1 MKNKITKGVIAVL
14 GTSMLLTGC
23 GTLNKENQEKLGDSV
38 KQTTEMRNQLEKYS
52 RELADSKID
61 NEEFKHKMKQEFDK
75 YIDEQSAELEKKAEK
90 TKKMTEI
97 LRNKLDEALMEMD
110 ELDQDEIEKEPG
122 EPLPETIPYLPE
134 SGYPEQEDDYEE
146 EPEENQN
153 KEEYTIED
161 GKLIPRNKSIDEA
174 VDEYFEK
181 MEKTPRILEDTRD
194 ASDEFVEKFLKSP
207 EDLEEF
213 KDTFRNKNF
222 TSKKDLEELKVAFIN
237 PFTNK
242 EVTDEDMEVR
252 GNKLT
257 YKYNVMQ
264 IGKDLNQ
271 EGKFLQVDVRLKQ
284 SNVKEDKHETSTTY
298 NGKESRTTIKKSF
311 GVKGKDGKEYIV
323 DLVFNGV
330 KGRLEA
336 EKSVEELV
344 ESIEINS

>member
-1 MKNKITKGVIAVL
+1 MKNKITKSVVAVL
-14 GTSMLLTGC
+14 GTTMLLTGC
-23 GTLNKENQEKLGDSV
+23 GTLNEENQAKLDNSV

-61 NEEFKHKMKQEFDK
+61 NEEFKHQMEEEFDK

-97 LRNKLDEALMEMD
+97 LRDKLDEALMEMD
-110 ELDQDEIEKEPG
+110 ELDQDEEIEDDTLPDG
-122 EPLPETIPYLPE
+122 ALPEIIPYLPE
-134 SGYPEQEDDYEE
+134 SGYPEEDE
-146 EPEENQN
+146 EPDKTQN

-161 GKLIPRNKSIDEA
+161 GKLVPRNKSIEEA

-181 MEKTPRILEDTRD
+181 IEKTPRLLEDEF
-194 ASDEFVEKFLKSP
+194 DETEEYIEKFLKSP
-207 EDLEEF
+207 EDMEEH
-213 KDTFRNKNF
+213 KDKHEILGL
-222 TSKKDLEELKVAFIN
+222 TSKKDLEDLKVKFTN

-257 YKYNVMQ
+257 YKYNVME
-264 IGKDLNQ
+264 IGKGLKQ
-271 EGKFLQVDVRLKQ
+271 EGKSLQVDVRIKK
-284 SNVKEDKHETSTTY
+284 SNIKEDRHETSTTY
-298 NGKESRTTIKKSF
+298 DGKESHTTIKKSF
-311 GVKGKDGKEYIV
+311 GVKGKDDKEYIV

-336 EKSVEELV
+336 EKSVEEFV
-344 ESIEINS
+344 ESFEINS

>member
-1 MKNKITKGVIAVL
+1 MKNKITKSIVAVL

-23 GTLNKENQEKLGDSV
+23 GTLNKENQAKLDNSV

-61 NEEFKHKMKQEFDK
+61 NEEFKHKMEQEFDK

-122 EPLPETIPYLPE
+122 EPLPEIIPYLPE
-134 SGYPEQEDDYEE
+134 SGYPEEDE
-146 EPEENQN
+146 EPDKTEN

-161 GKLIPRNKSIDEA
+161 GKLVPRNKSIDEA

-181 MEKTPRILEDTRD
+181 IEKAPRILEDEF
-194 ASDEFVEKFLKSP
+194 DETEEYIDRFLKSP
-207 EDLEEF
+207 EDMQEHIE
-213 KDTFRNKNF
+213 KFRKQGF
-222 TSKKDLEELKVAFIN
+222 TSKKELKDLKVKFIN
-237 PFTNK
+237 PFTDND
-242 EVTDEDMEVR
+242 VTDEDMEVR

-264 IGKDLNQ
+264 IGQELKQ
-271 EGKFLQVDVRLKQ
+271 EGKFLQVDVRIKK
-284 SNVKEDKHETSTTY
+284 SNIKEDRHETSTTY
-298 NGKESRTTIKKSF
+298 DGKESHTIIKKSF

-323 DLVFNGV
+323 DLVYNGV

-336 EKSVEELV
+336 EKSVEEFV
-344 ESIEINS
+344 ESFEINS

>member
-1 MKNKITKGVIAVL
+1 MKNKITKGVIAIV

-23 GTLNKENQEKLGDSV
+23 GTLNKENQAKLDNSV

-75 YIDEQSAELEKKAEK
+75 YIDEQSAELDKKAEK

-134 SGYPEQEDDYEE
+134 SGYPEEDAETED
-146 EPEENQN
+146 NQN
-153 KEEYTIED
+153 KEEYILKD
-161 GKLIPRNKSIDEA
+161 GELIPRNKNMEDEIDAYFKKMEQTPRLLEDEIDETE
-174 VDEYFEK
+174 D
-181 MEKTPRILEDTRD
+181 RIER
-194 ASDEFVEKFLKSP
+194 FLKSP
-207 EDLEEF
+207 EDLEEHKEKRDILGF
-213 KDTFRNKNF
+213 TNRN
-222 TSKKDLEELKVAFIN
+222 DLSELKVTFNN

-242 EVTDEDMEVR
+242 EVTNEDMQIR

-284 SNVKEDKHETSTTY
+284 SNLKEDKHETSTTY

>member
-23 GTLNKENQEKLGDSV
+23 GTLNKENQAKLDNSV

-75 YIDEQSAELEKKAEK
+75 YIDEQSAELDKKAEK

-134 SGYPEQEDDYEE
+134 SGYPEEDEE
-146 EPEENQN
+146 TEDNQN
-153 KEEYTIED
+153 KEEYILKD
-161 GKLIPRNKSIDEA
+161 GELIPRNKNMEDEIDAYFKKMEQTPRLLEDEIDETE
-174 VDEYFEK
+174 D
-181 MEKTPRILEDTRD
+181 RIER
-194 ASDEFVEKFLKSP
+194 FLKSS
-207 EDLEEF
+207 EDLEEH
-213 KDTFRNKNF
+213 KEKRDILGF
-222 TSKKDLEELKVAFIN
+222 TNKKDLSELKVTFNN

>member
-1 MKNKITKGVIAVL
+1 MKNKITKSVVAVL
-14 GTSMLLTGC
+14 GTTMLLTGC
-23 GTLNKENQEKLGDSV
+23 GTLNKENQAKLDNSV

-61 NEEFKHKMKQEFDK
+61 NEEFKHQMEEEFDK
-75 YIDEQSAELEKKAEK
+75 YIDEQSAELEKKSEK

-110 ELDQDEIEKEPG
+110 ELDQDAAIEDDTLPDG
-122 EPLPETIPYLPE
+122 ALPEVIPYHP
-134 SGYPEQEDDYEE
+134 EDDY
-146 EPEENQN
+146 PEEDAETDKTEN

-161 GKLIPRNKSIDEA
+161 GKLVPRNKSIEEA

-181 MEKTPRILEDTRD
+181 IEKTPKELEDEM
-194 ASDEFVEKFLKSP
+194 DETEEYIENFLKSP
-207 EDLEEF
+207 EDMEEH
-213 KDTFRNKNF
+213 KDKHKILGL
-222 TSKKDLEELKVAFIN
+222 TSKKDLEDLKVKFTN

-264 IGKDLNQ
+264 VGKDLQQ
-271 EGKFLQVDVRLKQ
+271 EGKFLQVDVRIKK
-284 SNVKEDKHETSTTY
+284 SNIKEDRHETSTTY
-298 NGKESRTTIKKSF
+298 DGKESHTIIKKSF

-336 EKSVEELV
+336 EKSVEEFV
-344 ESIEINS
+344 ESFEINS

>member
-1 MKNKITKGVIAVL
+1 MKNKITKGVIAIV

-23 GTLNKENQEKLGDSV
+23 GTLNKENQAKLDNSV

-75 YIDEQSAELEKKAEK
+75 YIDEQSAELDKKAEK

-134 SGYPEQEDDYEE
+134 SGYPEEDAETED
-146 EPEENQN
+146 NQN
-153 KEEYTIED
+153 KEEYILKD
-161 GKLIPRNKSIDEA
+161 GELIPRNKNMEDEIDAYFKKMEQTPRLLEDEIDETE
-174 VDEYFEK
+174 D
-181 MEKTPRILEDTRD
+181 RIER
-194 ASDEFVEKFLKSP
+194 FLKSP
-207 EDLEEF
+207 EDLEEHKEKRDILGF
-213 KDTFRNKNF
+213 TNRN
-222 TSKKDLEELKVAFIN
+222 DLSELKVTFNN

-242 EVTDEDMEVR
+242 EVTNEDMQIR

-298 NGKESRTTIKKSF
+298 DGKESRTTIKKSF

>member
-1 MKNKITKGVIAVL
+1 MKNKLTKGVIAIV

-23 GTLNKENQEKLGDSV
+23 GTLNKENQAKLDNSV

-75 YIDEQSAELEKKAEK
+75 YIDEQSAELDKKTEK

-110 ELDQDEIEKEPG
+110 ALDQDEIEKEQG
-122 EPLPETIPYLPE
+122 EPLPEVIPYHPE
-134 SGYPEQEDDYEE
+134 DGYPEEDEE
-146 EPEENQN
+146 DIDESN
-153 KEEYTIED
+153 KEEFILKD
-161 GKLIPRNKSIDEA
+161 GELIPRNKNMEDEIDA
-174 VDEYFEK
+174 YFKK
-181 MEKTPRILEDTRD
+181 MEKTPRLLEDEF
-194 ASDEFVEKFLKSP
+194 DETEDYIEKFLKSP
-207 EDLEEF
+207 EDIEEHM
-213 KDTFRNKNF
+213 KKYGNQGL
-222 TSKKDLEELKVAFIN
+222 TSKKDLEDLKVKFTN

-264 IGKDLNQ
+264 IGKDLKQ
-271 EGKFLQVDVRLKQ
+271 EGKFLQVDVRLKKL
-284 SNVKEDKHETSTTY
+284 NIKEDKHETSTTY

-344 ESIEINS
+344 ESIEIQ

>member
-1 MKNKITKGVIAVL
+1 MKNKITKGVIAIV

-23 GTLNKENQEKLGDSV
+23 GTLNKENQAKLDNTV
-38 KQTTEMRNQLEKYS
+38 KQTTEMRNKLDKYS

-61 NEEFKHKMKQEFDK
+61 NEEFKHNIKQELDK
-75 YIDEQSAELEKKAEK
+75 YIDEQSAELDRKAEK

-134 SGYPEQEDDYEE
+134 SGYPEEDAETED
-146 EPEENQN
+146 NQN
-153 KEEYTIED
+153 KEEYILKD
-161 GKLIPRNKSIDEA
+161 GELIPRNKNMEDEIDAYFKKMEQTPRLLEDEIDETE
-174 VDEYFEK
+174 D
-181 MEKTPRILEDTRD
+181 RIER
-194 ASDEFVEKFLKSP
+194 FLKSP
-207 EDLEEF
+207 EDLEEHKEKRDILGF
-213 KDTFRNKNF
+213 TNRN
-222 TSKKDLEELKVAFIN
+222 DLSELKVTFNN

-242 EVTDEDMEVR
+242 EVTNEDMQIR

>member
-23 GTLNKENQEKLGDSV
+23 GTLNKENQAKLDNSV

-61 NEEFKHKMKQEFDK
+61 NEEFKHKMEQELDK
-75 YIDEQSAELEKKAEK
+75 YIDEQSAELEKKSEK

-134 SGYPEQEDDYEE
+134 SGYPEEDAETED
-146 EPEENQN
+146 NQN
-153 KEEYTIED
+153 KEEYILKD
-161 GKLIPRNKSIDEA
+161 GELIPRNKNMEDEIDAYFKKMEQTPRLLEDEIDETE
-174 VDEYFEK
+174 D
-181 MEKTPRILEDTRD
+181 RIER
-194 ASDEFVEKFLKSP
+194 FLKSP
-207 EDLEEF
+207 EDLEEHKEKRDILGF
-213 KDTFRNKNF
+213 TNRN
-222 TSKKDLEELKVAFIN
+222 DLSELKVIFNN

-242 EVTDEDMEVR
+242 EVTNEDMQIR

-284 SNVKEDKHETSTTY
+284 SNLKEDKHETSTTY